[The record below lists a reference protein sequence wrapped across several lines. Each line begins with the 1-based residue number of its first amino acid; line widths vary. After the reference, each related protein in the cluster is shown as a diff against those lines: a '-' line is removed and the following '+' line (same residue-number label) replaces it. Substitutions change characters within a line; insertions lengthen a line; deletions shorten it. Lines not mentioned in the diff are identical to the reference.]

1 MSRQNVAKSLW
12 LTGDAEGSDAPKQA
26 ETSLPKDKQG
36 QQQLPTNAATKD
48 EPQLPWGSVWKGPE
62 HVVFGHDAGRK
73 LQSWP
78 CATGLDT
85 GCCYGGQLTAL
96 IIPAQHNQ
104 KDAPETTGSTE
115 SQETAT
121 YDGQQ
126 VKQPVAHVDYVQAES
141 LSREAVAAKELA
153 EAAAQ
158 PSSSAA
164 AVPSLS
170 DWDASFVLVPAKK
183 VYSKKKF

>member
-1 MSRQNVAKSLW
+1 M
-12 LTGDAEGSDAPKQA
+12 
-26 ETSLPKDKQG
+26 
-36 QQQLPTNAATKD
+36 
-48 EPQLPWGSVWKGPE
+48 PWGSVWKGPE

-96 IIPAQHNQ
+96 IIPAQHKQ
-104 KDAPETTGSTE
+104 IDVPETNEASGTNE
-115 SQETAT
+115 SAAH
-121 YDGQQ
+121 DGDQD
-126 VKQPVAHVDYVQAES
+126 KQPGNQPTHIDCAQAES
-141 LSREAVAAKELA
+141 LSREAVAAKKLA
-153 EAAAQ
+153 ESAAQ
-158 PSSSAA
+158 VSSCAA

-183 VYSKKKF
+183 VYSKKKL